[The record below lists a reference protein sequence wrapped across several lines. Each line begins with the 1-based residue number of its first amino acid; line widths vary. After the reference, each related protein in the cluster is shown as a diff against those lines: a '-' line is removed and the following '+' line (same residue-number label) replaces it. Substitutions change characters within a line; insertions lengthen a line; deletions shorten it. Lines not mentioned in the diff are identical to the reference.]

1 MNMSRHGR
9 VDTGLRRTRLCSKV
23 RPRCYRNHGYAPGG
37 VPGGNCA
44 HTSEVAEAAKGR
56 ALFAVEDCDAQGIQA
71 RRARRSVARCRGV
84 RLTAAPLGEW
94 GGRDASL

>member
-1 MNMSRHGR
+1 MDRPGT
-9 VDTGLRRTRLCSKV
+9 VEKGCVARLCSKV
-23 RPRCYRNHGYAPGG
+23 RSRCYRNHGYAPGG

-56 ALFAVEDCDAQGIQA
+56 ALFAVEDCDAEGIQA
-71 RRARRSVARCRGV
+71 RRARRARRRGG
-84 RLTAAPLGEW
+84 RLAAAPVGEW